1 MSLKAEHEGLVVYI
15 DGRVNQILED
25 GGDPQDLLMFL
36 NEIADDLDE
45 SIGTFPKTE
54 MEICCEQYEGFC
66 FFIAFISLYFTV
78 SKEFSPTYH

>member
-1 MSLKAEHEGLVVYI
+1 
-15 DGRVNQILED
+15 
-25 GGDPQDLLMFL
+25 MFL

-78 SKEFSPTYH
+78 SKEFAPTYH